1 MGEGRGHKAGKIEI
15 YKTDGWKTKDKCRTS
30 IAVVGSSSSASES
43 SFFRLA
49 VCLLSAIIAAPMSRR
64 KGIVLA
70 GGSGTRLYPLTIA
83 VSKQLMPVYDKPMIY
98 YPLSALML
106 ADIREILIIS
116 TPHDLPGFKKLL
128 GDGSQWGVR
137 FEYAEQ
143 PKPEGLAQAFH
154 IGEKF
159 LDGSPAALVLGD
171 NLFYGTQFRKAMERA
186 SNQEKGA
193 TIFGYYTATPE
204 IYGVVEFDKAGKAI
218 SLEEK
223 PTQPKSNYAVPGIYF
238 YDERVCE
245 LARTIKPS
253 VRGELEITDLN
264 RLYLEA
270 GELQVEVLGRGTAW
284 LDTGSPDS
292 LLEAAVFVQV
302 IQHRQGLK
310 IACLEEIA
318 YNKHW
323 ISREEL
329 LATADRLGK
338 TEYAVY
344 LKKMA
349 SYDHTTAS
357 EGPIG

>member
-1 MGEGRGHKAGKIEI
+1 M
-15 YKTDGWKTKDKCRTS
+15 
-30 IAVVGSSSSASES
+30 SA
-43 SFFRLA
+43 
-49 VCLLSAIIAAPMSRR
+49 R

-106 ADIREILIIS
+106 ADIREILVIS
-116 TPHDLPGFKKLL
+116 TPHDLPGFRKLL

-154 IGEKF
+154 IGETF
-159 LDGSPAALVLGD
+159 LDGSAAALVLGD
-171 NLFYGTQFRKAMERA
+171 NLFYGTQFRKAVERA
-186 SNQEKGA
+186 GAQGMGA
-193 TIFGYYTATPE
+193 TIFGYYVKTPGV
-204 IYGVVEFDKAGKAI
+204 YGVVEFDKAGKAI

-238 YDERVCE
+238 YDDQVCK
-245 LARTIKPS
+245 LARSIKPS
-253 VRGELEITDLN
+253 ARGELEITDLN

-270 GELQVEVLGRGTAW
+270 GQLQVEVLGRGVAW

-292 LLEAAVFVQV
+292 LLEAAEFVKV
-302 IQHRQGLK
+302 IEHRQGLK

-318 YNKHW
+318 YNKQW
-323 ISREEL
+323 ISNSEL

-344 LKKMA
+344 LRQMA
-349 SYDHTTAS
+349 QYEHTTA
-357 EGPIG
+357 EHGPIS